1 MRRKRFPA
9 RSTKKVGAPP
19 GTLMHVGERKQEQTH
34 LHLYRYDQQRL
45 DERPVESSEIERIL
59 SGRAPGE
66 VTWLNIDGVHDPMLI
81 QEIGKSLNVHPL
93 VLEDILHTEQRPKL
107 EDYDDYLFIVLKMLF
122 FDAALGE
129 VRAEQVSILL
139 GADFV
144 VSFQELEGDVFETI
158 RDRLRGNKGRIRQMG
173 ADYLAYALLDSV
185 IDNYFVLLERI
196 GNELELLED
205 ELIERPSPALMH
217 RIHAYK
223 REMILLRKAVWPLRE
238 VIGKL
243 QRQPPPLVAES
254 TGPFL
259 RDIYDHTI
267 QVIDTIE
274 TFRDL
279 LAGLLDIYLSSMSNR
294 LNEVMKLLT
303 IIATIFIPLTFLAGV
318 YGMNFE
324 HMPELHW
331 RWGYPAVWLLMI
343 AVALG
348 MLWFFRKKRWI

>member
-1 MRRKRFPA
+1 MRRRFPA

-19 GTLMHVGERKQEQTH
+19 GTLVHVGERKQEKTH
-34 LHLYRYDQQRL
+34 LHLYRYDRKLL
-45 DERPVESSEIERIL
+45 DERQIESREIDAIL
-59 SGRAPGE
+59 SSRPPGE
-66 VTWLNIDGVHDPMLI
+66 VTWLNLDGVHDPALI
-81 QEIGKSLNVHPL
+81 QEIGRSLNIHPL

-107 EDYDDYLFIVLKMLF
+107 EDYEGYLFIVLKMLF
-122 FDAALGE
+122 FDPALGE
-129 VRAEQVSILL
+129 VRGEQVSILL

-158 RDRLRGNKGRIRQMG
+158 RDRLRGSKGRIRQMG
-173 ADYLAYALLDSV
+173 ADYLAYALLDAV
-185 IDNYFVLLERI
+185 IDNYFVLLEHI
-196 GNELELLED
+196 GNELELLEE

-217 RIHAYK
+217 RIHEYK

-243 QRQPPPLVAES
+243 QRQPPPLVAET

-294 LNEVMKLLT
+294 LNEVMKVLT

-331 RWGYPAVWLLMI
+331 RWGYPSVWLMMI
-343 AVALG
+343 AVAVG